1 MKPKTDWKSMKKGA
15 KLKILLDQQIITQMV
30 ILKNIWKSS
39 SFKMII
45 HLCQKKKTRAAWHS
59 NIARSVFNDDNKY
72 YPQVIL
78 EAWL

>member
-1 MKPKTDWKSMKKGA
+1 MKKGA

-30 ILKNIWKSS
+30 ILKNIRKSS

-45 HLCQKKKTRAAWHS
+45 HLCKKKRLELHDTV
-59 NIARSVFNDDNKY
+59 IFVRSVFNDDNKY